1 MADEVP
7 SIGIILLLVCRCS
20 RHSEKT
26 RKTYRSAKRFEK
38 ETSVT
43 QNLSVSRHA
52 CLEMLDGKNGEEE
65 ENKDIWSAARAD

>member
-26 RKTYRSAKRFEK
+26 RKTCRSAKAFEK
-38 ETSVT
+38 ETNVT
-43 QNLSVSRHA
+43 KNLSVSRPA
-52 CLEMLDGKNGEEE
+52 CLEMLDAKNGEEE
-65 ENKDIWSAARAD
+65 EKKDI